1 MADPLSVPLLQI
13 AVQSPN
19 LNSWLTVV
27 LCLITIGFFSG
38 MEIAFIS
45 ANKLRIELKSKK
57 GSLGG
62 KALARY
68 IKKPNEFIS
77 IVLVA
82 TNLALVVYG
91 IAMGD
96 IFNYYLTQ
104 FFDSTAIVFLLTT
117 ILSTLLVLI
126 TAEYIPKTLFKLQA
140 DRLIFAFAP
149 AFRVAHVL
157 LWPLILLTKFLSSMV
172 LKVFT
177 KTDVSE
183 ETPVFSKVDLDNYIS
198 SIENSNTSE
207 NQEID
212 TEAFRNALDFSD
224 VVAKDLMIPR
234 TEIIALDVTT
244 PLDVLKQKFIET
256 QLSRILI
263 FKSSIENIIGF
274 VHHSDLF
281 HHPEKISS
289 ILHPVILVSETLEA
303 HDLLRRFIQERKS
316 LAVVVDEFGGTAG
329 IATIEDVI
337 EEIFGEIKDEFD
349 TEDANEVVLG
359 ENHFRLSSRLEIDYL
374 NEKYGLHLTEGEYNT
389 LGGFIIYFAERI
401 PSTGDVVRHENL
413 EFTIRKMKG
422 AKIEE
427 VELKVY

>member
-1 MADPLSVPLLQI
+1 MLKAHDLPEAITVAVTSLELWSRTYRAAQLLRFKYR
-13 AVQSPN
+13 SP
-19 LNSWLTVV
+19 
-27 LCLITIGFFSG
+27 
-38 MEIAFIS
+38 A
-45 ANKLRIELKSKK
+45 
-57 GSLGG
+57 
-62 KALARY
+62 
-68 IKKPNEFIS
+68 PP
-77 IVLVA
+77 
-82 TNLALVVYG
+82 
-91 IAMGD
+91 
-96 IFNYYLTQ
+96 
-104 FFDSTAIVFLLTT
+104 ST
-117 ILSTLLVLI
+117 
-126 TAEYIPKTLFKLQA
+126 
-140 DRLIFAFAP
+140 
-149 AFRVAHVL
+149 
-157 LWPLILLTKFLSSMV
+157 
-172 LKVFT
+172 
-177 KTDVSE
+177 E

-224 VVAKDLMIPR
+224 IVAKDLMIPR

-244 PLDVLKQKFIET
+244 SLEVLKQKFIET

-359 ENHFRLSSRLEIDYL
+359 ENHYRLSSRLEIDYL
-374 NEKYGLHLTEGEYNT
+374 NEKYGLNLTEGEYNT

-427 VELKVY
+427 VEMKVY

>member
-19 LNSWLTVV
+19 LNNWLTVV

-104 FFDSTAIVFLLTT
+104 FLDSTVIVFLLTT

-140 DRLIFAFAP
+140 DRLIFVFAP

-157 LWPLILLTKFLSSMV
+157 LWPLILLTKFLSSLV

-177 KTDVSE
+177 KTDVTE

-224 VVAKDLMIPR
+224 IVAKDLMIPR

-244 PLDVLKQKFIET
+244 SLEVLKQKFIET

-359 ENHFRLSSRLEIDYL
+359 ENHYRLSSRLEIDYL
-374 NEKYGLHLTEGEYNT
+374 NEKYGLNLTEGEYNT

-427 VELKVY
+427 VEMKVY